1 MLPVYFPQPGT
12 VLLDFLHRLHSLVLP
27 DFPVG
32 GHIRPRDKPRRHLCP
47 QTLWEEVED
56 GGGGPRWRR
65 EVEDGG
71 GGERLSV
78 GFR

>member
-1 MLPVYFPQPGT
+1 MLSVCFPQPGT
-12 VLLDFLHRLHSLVLP
+12 TVLLLDLLHRLHSPVLP
-27 DFPVG
+27 DLPVG

-56 GGGGPRWRR
+56 GGGG
-65 EVEDGG
+65 EC
-71 GGERLSV
+71 LSV